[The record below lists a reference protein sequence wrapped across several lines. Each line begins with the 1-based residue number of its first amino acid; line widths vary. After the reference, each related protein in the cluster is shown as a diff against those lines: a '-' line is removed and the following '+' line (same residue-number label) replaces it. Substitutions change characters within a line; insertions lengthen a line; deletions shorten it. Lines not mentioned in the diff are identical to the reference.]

1 MIRWLLIALS
11 TPLVVGCG
19 SGLADVSGTVTYDG
33 QPLSGGGDV
42 RGTVTFY
49 PTDGS
54 GAPAIGILDQSGHYE
69 LSTGAEKGAAPG
81 SYSVAISATRV
92 IIPEGGGT
100 PSGRPITPR
109 QYASAKASRL
119 SAEVQPGR
127 NTFDFALESR
137 PSR

>member
-1 MIRWLLIALS
+1 MTRSLLVALGL
-11 TPLVVGCG
+11 PLLMGCG

-33 QPLSGGGDV
+33 KPLAGGGDV
-42 RGTVTFY
+42 RGTVTFARA
-49 PTDGS
+49 DGL
-54 GAPAIGILDQSGHYE
+54 GTPAVGILDENGRYE
-69 LSTGAEKGAAPG
+69 LSTGAEKGAVPG
-81 SYSVAISATRV
+81 AYMVAISATRV

-109 QYASAKASRL
+109 HYASAKASRL
-119 SAEVQPGR
+119 SAEVESGS